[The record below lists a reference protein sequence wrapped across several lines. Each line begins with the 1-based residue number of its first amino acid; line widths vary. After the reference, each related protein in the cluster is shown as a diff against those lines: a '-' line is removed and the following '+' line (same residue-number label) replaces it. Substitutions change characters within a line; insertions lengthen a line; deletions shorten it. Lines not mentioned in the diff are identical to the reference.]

1 MGNIA
6 IVTGGTR
13 GIGYAI
19 TQALCEQG
27 YSVAAIYNRNTE
39 SARQCAEATGAHI
52 YQFDV
57 ADFQASG
64 EHVAKIE
71 DEIGPVDVLI
81 NNAGITRDGTLHK
94 MAENDWLDVINT
106 NLNACFNMCRHVVPN
121 MRSRGYGRI
130 VNISSI
136 NGRKGQFGQTNYAA
150 AKAGIL
156 GLSKSLALENAG
168 KGITVNAICP
178 GYVDTDMTSAMR
190 DDVREAITAQ
200 IPVGRLGTPEEIAE
214 AVTFLASEKASFV
227 TGATLDAN
235 GGHYMA

>member
-1 MGNIA
+1 MSNVA

-19 TQALCEQG
+19 TQVLCEQG
-27 YSVAAIYNRNTE
+27 YTVAAIYNRNTDA
-39 SARQCAEATGAHI
+39 ARECAESTGAHI

-57 ADFQASG
+57 SDFQASG
-64 EHVAKIE
+64 KYIARIE
-71 DEIGPVDVLI
+71 EELGAVEVLI

-121 MRSRGYGRI
+121 MRPRGYGRI

-136 NGRKGQFGQTNYAA
+136 NGRKGQYGQTNYAA

-178 GYVDTDMTSAMR
+178 GYVDTDMTASMR
-190 DDVREAITAQ
+190 DDVREAITGQ
-200 IPVGRLGTPEEIAE
+200 IPLGRLGTPEEVAE
-214 AVTFLASEKASFV
+214 AVAFLASEKASFI

-235 GGHYMA
+235 GGHYMN